1 MKTLFEDEPTAAPA
15 ARDPG
20 MPLLSFVISGRPQQR
35 GSKNAIVMYGRDG
48 KPRTGANGRVLTMA
62 KDMNPKSEVWMQQ
75 VRSAAS
81 AAWGYGRPLI
91 DQPIMLGMRFYF
103 NRPQSH
109 YGTGKNAR
117 VLKPSAPRMHAQ
129 SPDLAKLIRC
139 LEDALTG
146 VVWLDDKLV
155 CRYTG
160 DTGRYWTDSQER
172 AEVSIYCP
180 EE

>member
-1 MKTLFEDEPTAAPA
+1 MQTVATGCP
-15 ARDPG
+15 
-20 MPLLSFVISGRPQQR
+20 MLSFVISGRPQQR
-35 GSKNAIVMYGRDG
+35 GSKNAMARYGRDG
-48 KPRTGANGRVLTMA
+48 KPIMKGGRVLTYA
-62 KDMNPKSEVWMQQ
+62 KDSNEAKSSVWMDQ
-75 VRSAAS
+75 VRATAT

-91 DQPIMLGMRFYF
+91 DRPILLGIRFYF

-109 YGTGKNAR
+109 YGTGRNAR
-117 VLKPSAPRMHAQ
+117 TLKPSAPKLHAQ

-155 CRYTG
+155 CRYAG

-172 AEVSIYCP
+172 AEVSIYCL